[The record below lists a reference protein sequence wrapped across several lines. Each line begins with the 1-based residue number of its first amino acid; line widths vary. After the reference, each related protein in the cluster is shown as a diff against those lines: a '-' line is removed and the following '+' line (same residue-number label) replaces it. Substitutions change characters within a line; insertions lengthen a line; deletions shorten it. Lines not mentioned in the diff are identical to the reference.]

1 MHRLHLLA
9 RTLKGTF
16 AERHASLPPP
26 TLLGEC
32 DTMPTPRSDALVFF
46 GATGDLAFKKIFPA
60 LQAMMLRDG
69 LDLPIIGV
77 AYSGWDVEQ
86 LRQRAH
92 DSLAHAAKNAGGSV
106 DEAAFA
112 KLSAKL
118 QYIDGDY
125 NDPATFQRL
134 KQALGT
140 ARRPLHYLAI
150 PPSLF
155 GVVAKGLRQ
164 ADCAD
169 EARIVVEKPFGRD
182 LASAQQLNRTLH
194 AVFPESAIF
203 RIDHYLGKEPV
214 QNLLYFRFA
223 NTVLE
228 PVWNNRYVDSVQI
241 TMAEQF
247 GVDGRG
253 GFYESV
259 GAIRDVLQNH
269 LLQVTSLLAMD
280 APIGNDPAALN
291 AEKLRLF
298 RAMRPL
304 DPKEVVRGQFDGYR
318 KVDGVAADSNV
329 ETFVALCLHIDTWR
343 WAGVPFYIRAG
354 KSLPLTTTEVMVDM
368 KTPPLS
374 VFDEIGMPQSN
385 YFRFRLSPE
394 VIIAEGMRVKTPGEA
409 MSGEPVELVARH
421 HPEPEKSPYERLL
434 GDAIRG
440 DNSLFTSDE
449 CVEAAWAVVDKV
461 LQHGDNVSF
470 YAPGSWGPAE
480 AARIVSSAE
489 GWHDPKAEAVT
500 PC

>member
-1 MHRLHLLA
+1 MA
-9 RTLKGTF
+9 
-16 AERHASLPPP
+16 
-26 TLLGEC
+26 
-32 DTMPTPRSDALVFF
+32 TPRSDALVFF
-46 GATGDLAFKKIFPA
+46 GATGDLAYKQIFPA

-69 LDLPIIGV
+69 LDLPIICV
-77 AYSGWDVEQ
+77 AHSGWTVEQ

-92 DSLAHAAKNAGGSV
+92 DSLAEAAKNKAGGV

-112 KLSAKL
+112 KLSARL
-118 QYIDGDY
+118 QYVDGDY
-125 NDPATFQRL
+125 NDLATFQQL
-134 KQALGT
+134 KKALGN
-140 ARRPLHYLAI
+140 ARAPLHYLAI

-155 GVVAKGLRQ
+155 GVVVKNLKQ
-164 ADCAD
+164 AGCAD
-169 EARIVVEKPFGRD
+169 DARIVVEKPFGRD

-194 AVFPESAIF
+194 EVFPEAAIF

-241 TMAEQF
+241 TMAENF
-247 GVDGRG
+247 GVEGRG
-253 GFYESV
+253 AFYEGV

-280 APIGNDPAALN
+280 APIGNDPVSLN

-304 DPKEVVRGQFDGYR
+304 DPKEVVRGQFKGYR
-318 KVDGVAADSNV
+318 QIKGVAPDSNV

-354 KSLPLTTTEVMVDM
+354 KNLPITTTEVMVDM
-368 KTPPLS
+368 KMPPLS
-374 VFDEIGMPQSN
+374 VFDELTLKQSN

-394 VIIAEGMRVKTPGEA
+394 VIIAEGMRVKQPGDA
-409 MSGEPVELVARH
+409 MHGEPVELIARH
-421 HPEPEKSPYERLL
+421 HAQSEKPPYERLL

-440 DNSLFTSDE
+440 DNALFTSDE
-449 CVEAAWAVVDKV
+449 CVEAAWAVVDQV
-461 LQHGDNVSF
+461 LTHEGPVSG
-470 YAPGSWGPAE
+470 YELGSWGPPE
-480 AARIVSSAE
+480 AAKVVSGAE
-489 GWHDPKAEAVT
+489 GWHDPRPEASE

>member
-1 MHRLHLLA
+1 
-9 RTLKGTF
+9 
-16 AERHASLPPP
+16 
-26 TLLGEC
+26 
-32 DTMPTPRSDALVFF
+32 MPTQCSDALVFF
-46 GATGDLAFKKIFPA
+46 GATGDLAYKKIYPA

-77 AYSGWDVEQ
+77 AHSGWSVEQ

-92 DSLAHAAKNAGGSV
+92 DSVAQAAKDHGGEM

-112 KLSAKL
+112 KLAARL
-118 QYIDGDY
+118 QYVDGDY
-125 NDPATFQRL
+125 NDVATFNKL
-134 KQALGT
+134 KQVLGE
-140 ARRPLHYLAI
+140 AKRPLHYMAI

-155 GVVAKGLRQ
+155 AVTANNLQQ
-164 ADCAD
+164 AGCAD
-169 EARIVVEKPFGRD
+169 GARIVVEKPFGRD
-182 LASAQQLNRTLH
+182 LASARELNRTLH
-194 AVFPESAIF
+194 GVFPESAIF

-228 PVWNNRYVDSVQI
+228 PVWNRNYIDSVQI
-241 TMAEQF
+241 TMAENF

-253 GFYESV
+253 KFYEGV

-280 APIGNDPAALN
+280 SPVGSDPESLR

-304 DPKEVVRGQFDGYR
+304 DPQDVVRGQFKGYR
-318 KVDGVAADSNV
+318 QVDGVAPDSEV
-329 ETFVALCLHIDTWR
+329 ETFVALRLHIDTWR

-354 KSLPLTTTEVMVDM
+354 KNLPITTTQVMVDM

-374 VFDEIGMPQSN
+374 IFDEIAPPQSN

-394 VIIAEGMRVKTPGEA
+394 VVIAEGARVKKHGEA
-409 MSGEPVELVARH
+409 MLGEAVELVARH
-421 HPEPEKSPYERLL
+421 DSAPEKAPYERLL

-440 DNSLFTSDE
+440 DNALFTSDE
-449 CVEAAWAVVDKV
+449 CVEAAWAVVDRV
-461 LQHGDNVSF
+461 LNHEHAVGF
-470 YAPGSWGPAE
+470 YEPGSWGPP
-480 AARIVSSAE
+480 AAAKVISGNE
-489 GWHDPKAEAVT
+489 GWHDPQAEVSA